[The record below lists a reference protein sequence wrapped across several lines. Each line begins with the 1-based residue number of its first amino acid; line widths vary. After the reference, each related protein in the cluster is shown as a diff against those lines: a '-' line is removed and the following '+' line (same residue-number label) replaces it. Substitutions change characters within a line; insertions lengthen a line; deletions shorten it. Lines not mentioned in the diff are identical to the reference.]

1 MTAPAE
7 PRTGSTVPPV
17 EVDAVTVRFGAIT
30 ALSGVSFTVAPGSI
44 HAVIGP
50 NGAGKSTMFNVLS
63 GVYRAAEG
71 QVRFGDAR
79 LDQMRP
85 YEIAGVGVARAFQNI
100 ALSGGQSVAE
110 NLMLGRHHLTKAGFI
125 AAGLRLP
132 RATREGKRHGERVA
146 EIAEFLDLGDKL
158 HTPVGVLSYGDQK
171 RVEVARALC
180 TEPRLLLLDE
190 PVAGMN
196 AEETT
201 RMAEAISEI
210 RDALDLSIILV
221 EHDMG
226 MVMSLADRVTVLDF
240 GRLIADGTPAEVQ
253 SSPEVIRAYLGAGDD
268 AGFDADFD
276 DADDTPVPAG
286 TPTPIPPSPPGRR
299 RDPVPLAPR
308 QRAVARGA
316 VRAHRARL
324 RDHLQGQ

>member
-1 MTAPAE
+1 VDGVTAPGDVE
-7 PRTGSTVPPV
+7 PQTRSDIPTV
-17 EVDAVTVRFGAIT
+17 EVEHVSVRFGAIT
-30 ALSGVSFTVAPGSI
+30 ALSDVSFTVAPGAI

-63 GVYRAAEG
+63 GVYQAAEG
-71 QVRFGDAR
+71 EVRFGDAR
-79 LDQMRP
+79 LDRMRP
-85 YEIAGVGVARAFQNI
+85 YQIAGIGVARAFQNI

-146 EIAEFLDLGDKL
+146 EIAEFLELGDKL

-196 AEETT
+196 AEETD
-201 RMAEAISEI
+201 RMAAAIREI
-210 RDALDLSIILV
+210 RSALGISIILV

-240 GRLIADGTPAEVQ
+240 GRRIADGTPAEVQ
-253 SSPEVIRAYLGAGDD
+253 ADPEVIRAYLGSGDETD
-268 AGFDADFD
+268 
-276 DADDTPVPAG
+276 
-286 TPTPIPPSPPGRR
+286 PTEAAASH
-299 RDPVPLAPR
+299 
-308 QRAVARGA
+308 GA
-316 VRAHRARL
+316 
-324 RDHLQGQ
+324 RDHSSDTTPGTRS